1 MNKKGKFL
9 AVVSIRSYETT
20 ENGQKITK
28 WAVKYLIEFEYPRK
42 DGSMGKQQLVA
53 EVHYTEQPNL
63 QVGPVDDPNVY
74 EMQFHF
80 KVRKAVGRN
89 GAAGLSQ
96 EDKCGSIISYCS
108 LPGYLPYPEQ
118 YSAGYCNPNRPKYRH
133 PR

>member
-80 KVRKAVGRN
+80 KVHRWKNKEGVPFISQDIILQKA
-89 GAAGLSQ
+89 SQ
-96 EDKCGSIISYCS
+96 SVI
-108 LPGYLPYPEQ
+108 
-118 YSAGYCNPNRPKYRH
+118 
-133 PR
+133 

>member
-89 GAAGLSQ
+89 GADVYYQDIFLQKASQ
-96 EDKCGSIISYCS
+96 SII
-108 LPGYLPYPEQ
+108 
-118 YSAGYCNPNRPKYRH
+118 
-133 PR
+133 